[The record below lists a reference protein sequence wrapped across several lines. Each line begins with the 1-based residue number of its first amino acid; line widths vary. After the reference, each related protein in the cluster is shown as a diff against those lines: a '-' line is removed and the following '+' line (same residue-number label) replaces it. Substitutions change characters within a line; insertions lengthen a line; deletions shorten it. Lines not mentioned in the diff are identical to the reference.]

1 MASREDVQAQI
12 GIDPNVR
19 LVLFAWIPILQ
30 MSAPDV
36 LIPAH
41 SCVNNR
47 CTALNLD
54 F

>member
-1 MASREDVQAQI
+1 MAGSEDVQAQI
-12 GIDPNVR
+12 GKNPNVR

-30 MSAPDV
+30 MSAQDV

-41 SCVNNR
+41 SYVNNR
-47 CTALNLD
+47 CTVLSLE